1 MENVFREVNHVF
13 RTSPFSFGKGQGVG
27 TGPAV
32 LMATQNAIELDSAN
46 AVMPVSTPRIQLF
59 SAAECGIRGLQNFS
73 D

>member
-32 LMATQNAIELDSAN
+32 LMATQNAIELDSAEN
-46 AVMPVSTPRIQLF
+46 RCDACMHSPDSAVFRSGMRCPGT
-59 SAAECGIRGLQNFS
+59 AEFF
-73 D
+73 